1 MDEMQKNIKLRSQ
14 SYAFK
19 AVLLMLIV
27 WVIYES
33 YGAFVYDKKINIL
46 PSLLLEFTITVQY
59 FSELI
64 MKRKMILGDEEY
76 KEPNKVLWNILFI
89 VVTGIVIIMIGNYI
103 LISTLFR
110 IY

>member
-19 AVLLMLIV
+19 AVLLMLAI
-27 WVIYES
+27 WIIYES
-33 YGAFVYDKKINIL
+33 YSMLAYDKRINIL
-46 PSLLLEFTITVQY
+46 PSLLLQFTILVQY

-76 KEPNKVLWNILFI
+76 KEPNKVLWSI
-89 VVTGIVIIMIGNYI
+89 VLIIVISLIVILIGNY
-103 LISTLFR
+103 LIITNLFR
-110 IY
+110 NT